1 MNKMSNLKPIPT
13 FRNEDEEAEFW
24 ATHDT
29 TEYFDY
35 KKRVKMDFSNVK
47 PSTQKVTL
55 RLPKM
60 LLAKLKKLANERDVP
75 YQSLVKVLLNEKV
88 HDLQTA

>member
-1 MNKMSNLKPIPT
+1 MATLKQIPK
-13 FRNEDEEAEFW
+13 FNNEDEEAEFW
-24 ATHDT
+24 ATHDS

-35 KKRVKMDFSNVK
+35 KNRVKIDFSNLK

-60 LLAKLKKLANERDVP
+60 MLSELKKLANERDVP
-75 YQSLVKVLLNEKV
+75 YQSLVKIFLNQKIQEET
-88 HDLQTA
+88 HSA

>member
-1 MNKMSNLKPIPT
+1 MAQLKPIPH
-13 FRNEDEEAEFW
+13 FKNEAQEAKFW
-24 ATHDT
+24 TTHDT

-35 KKRVKMDFSNVK
+35 NKRIKLDFSNVK

-60 LLAKLKKLANERDVP
+60 LLKTLKKLANEQDVP
-75 YQSLVKVLLNEKV
+75 YQSLVKMLLNEKV
-88 HDLQTA
+88 GEIKMA

>member
-1 MNKMSNLKPIPT
+1 MSNLKPIPT
-13 FRNEDEEAEFW
+13 FKDEAEEAEFW
-24 ATHDT
+24 STHDT

-35 KKRVKMDFSNVK
+35 NKRVKMDFSNVK

-60 LLAKLKKLANERDVP
+60 LLARLKKLANERDVP
-75 YQSLVKVLLNEKV
+75 YQSLVKMLLNEKV
-88 HDLQTA
+88 HDLQKTA